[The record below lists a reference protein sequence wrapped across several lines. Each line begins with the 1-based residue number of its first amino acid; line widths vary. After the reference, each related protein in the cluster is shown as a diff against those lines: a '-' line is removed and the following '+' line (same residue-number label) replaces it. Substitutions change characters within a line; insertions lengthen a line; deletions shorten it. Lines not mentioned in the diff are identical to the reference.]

1 MPVECEEHISSVY
14 VKLGSP
20 RVNFYSFWDVYN
32 QLCDAVESD
41 LLACTTIGTST
52 RCGESVSE
60 DEDEQL
66 LLSDLHPCVFGENG
80 VPAGQL
86 SGEASEGSG
95 SGTATLVPSPFYAD
109 SCPPRSRFSSHI
121 HR

>member
-1 MPVECEEHISSVY
+1 MECEEHISSVY

-20 RVNFYSFWDVYN
+20 SVNFYSFWDVYN
-32 QLCDAVESD
+32 QLRDAVESD
-41 LLACTTIGTST
+41 FLATTIGSTSAC
-52 RCGESVSE
+52 RGESVAE

-66 LLSDLHPCVFGENG
+66 PLSYLRPCVFGENG

-86 SGEASEGSG
+86 SGKAGEGSG
-95 SGTATLVPSPFYAD
+95 SGTVTLVPSPFYAD
-109 SCPPRSRFSSHI
+109 SRPCRSRFSSHI

>member
-1 MPVECEEHISSVY
+1 VPVECKEHISSVY

-41 LLACTTIGTST
+41 LLARTTIGTSM
-52 RCGESVSE
+52 RRGESVSE

-66 LLSDLHPCVFGENG
+66 PLSDLCPCVFGENG

-86 SGEASEGSG
+86 SGEAGEGSG

-109 SCPPRSRFSSHI
+109 SRPPRSRFSSHI